1 MKKILIILIAVVL
14 IVSFGALVYYGLRHA
29 RGVPVAI
36 EKIER
41 VVLEAPFIDR
51 EIDLSKGIS
60 EDIWTLVPPKEIKL
74 MYQLMVLPWPK
85 GLIAPISVR
94 AFHNKNNIYF
104 YIEWKDD
111 TQDIF
116 LETNRFP
123 DACAIMFPMDE
134 KVQPHS
140 IMMGFLGK
148 ANIWQWKAS
157 QDREYWFKQLR
168 KTAAYSDFYYPFE
181 EEELFIISKDE
192 PKYSAND
199 LLAIRVGTI
208 TKKETHNVQA
218 RGFYSPGISTV
229 ETSDTEIKS
238 GVNRGTWRVVFKR
251 SLKAADTEEDAAFD
265 SGKGLCAFGVWNG
278 SRGDRGGRKSISDW
292 VELVI
297 K

>member
-1 MKKILIILIAVVL
+1 MKKTVVIAVSAIV

-41 VVLEAPFIDR
+41 VTLEAPFIDR

-60 EDIWTLVPPKEIKL
+60 EDIWNAIPSKEIKL
-74 MYQLMVLPWPK
+74 MYQLMVLPWPR
-85 GLIAPISVR
+85 GLIEPISVK
-94 AFHNKNNIYF
+94 AFHNKSDVYF

-116 LETNRFP
+116 LETNRFS

-168 KTAAYSDFYYPFE
+168 KTSAYSDFYYPFE
-181 EEELFIISKDE
+181 DEELFVISKEE
-192 PKYSAND
+192 PKFSAND

-208 TKKETHNVQA
+208 TKKETYNVHA
-218 RGFYSPGISTV
+218 RGFYSQGLSPV
-229 ETSDTEIKS
+229 EAGNTEIKS
-238 GVNRGTWRVVFKR
+238 RLNHGRWKVVFKR
-251 SLKAADTEEDAAFD
+251 SLKATDAEEDAVFD
-265 SGKGLCAFGVWNG
+265 SGKKLCAFGVWNG
-278 SRGDRGGRKSISDW
+278 SKGDRGGRKSISDW

-297 K
+297 E